1 MIKVKKYLDGE
12 VLIGLEVSGHA
23 GYAPKGED
31 LVCAGVSSILTGG
44 FNALEKN
51 DVQEIKLDEGFA
63 KVILKDKNCK
73 SVNVLKVIEV
83 QLMTIQEEFPQF
95 IKNIK

>member
-12 VLIGLEVSGHA
+12 VLVGLEVTGHA

-44 FNALEKN
+44 FNALNKDDIE
-51 DVQEIKLDEGFA
+51 EIVLSEGKA
-63 KVILKDKNCK
+63 KVILKNNTCK
-73 SVNVLKVIEV
+73 SVEVLKVIEV
-83 QLMTIQEEFPQF
+83 QLMTIEEEFPQF